1 GIVLVSSVLNLQT
14 LRFTPGN
21 DLPYVLYLPSY
32 TATAWYHK
40 RLPAAVQRYDLRE
53 LLDEVEA
60 WTTSEYAVALS
71 RGDKLN
77 NRDRRLVVERLRRYT
92 GLSQSFIEESDLRI
106 DIQRF
111 CKELLRA
118 DRRTVG
124 RLDSRHIGTD
134 ALAVTEFPDFDPSLA
149 AIRPPFT
156 AMLNHYLRGELG
168 FETDAEY
175 HILRGLEW
183 NWGSAESGFADTA
196 AALQTSFARNPFQR
210 LFVASGFFDLATPYF
225 ATEYTLAHLNAGA
238 SAGNR
243 IQVEKYEVGHMV
255 YLESG
260 AMARLKLDV
269 TAFVK
274 ASQM

>member
-1 GIVLVSSVLNLQT
+1 M
-14 LRFTPGN
+14 
-21 DLPYVLYLPSY
+21 
-32 TATAWYHK
+32 
-40 RLPAAVQRYDLRE
+40 
-53 LLDEVEA
+53 
-60 WTTSEYAVALS
+60 
-71 RGDKLN
+71 
-77 NRDRRLVVERLRRYT
+77 VERLRRYT
-92 GLSQSFIEESDLRI
+92 GLSQSFIEESDLRL
-106 DIQRF
+106 DIRRF

-156 AMLNHYLRGELG
+156 AMLNHYLRDELG

-175 HILRGLEW
+175 HVLRGLEW

-196 AALQTSFARNPFQR
+196 AALQTAFARNPFQR

-225 ATEYTLAHLNAGA
+225 ATEYTLAHLNIGA
-238 SAGNR
+238 SSRTR

-260 AMARLKLDV
+260 AMAKLMRDV
-269 TAFVK
+269 TAFIK
-274 ASQM
+274 ASQI